1 MAVGRLIG
9 WIVLLGIPSACMAV
23 AVLALSGNV
32 DLDPMWIALSSIMSV
47 VSIHGAQ
54 RVRWDELRTVSYR

>member
-1 MAVGRLIG
+1 MAVGRLIS

-32 DLDPMWIALSSIMSV
+32 DLDPMWIALSLMMGV
-47 VSIHGAQ
+47 VFIHGAQ
-54 RVRWDELRTVSYR
+54 RVRWDELKL